1 MQKKLISF
9 MHFNNPTRSKSNTI
23 QPNPIQMAENEM
35 RELNNLRAELSTLKQ
50 QMTDVQKK
58 IKEMEG
64 KIYTKCDHVWTI
76 DRTNV
81 GEHTEYVCVHCNMPK
96 TV

>member
-1 MQKKLISF
+1 
-9 MHFNNPTRSKSNTI
+9 
-23 QPNPIQMAENEM
+23 MAETEI
-35 RELNNLRAELSTLKQ
+35 RELSNLRAELSTLKQ

-81 GEHTEYVCVHCNMPK
+81 GEHTEHVCVHCNMPK

>member
-1 MQKKLISF
+1 MKREPALY
-9 MHFNNPTRSKSNTI
+9 
-23 QPNPIQMAENEM
+23 PIQMAENEM
-35 RELNNLRAELSTLKQ
+35 RELNNLRGELSTLKQ
-50 QMTDVQKK
+50 QMTAVQQK
-58 IKEMEG
+58 IKELEG

-81 GEHTEYVCVHCNMPK
+81 GEHTEYVCVHCNMSK

>member
-9 MHFNNPTRSKSNTI
+9 MHFNNPTRSKSNT
-23 QPNPIQMAENEM
+23 IQMAENEM